1 MNMKPISVVVVDD
14 SALIRSVLSA
24 IINATPDM
32 RVVATAPNP
41 LVARERIRELDPDVI
56 TLDIEMPQMNG
67 LDFLERLMALKPT
80 PVVMISSLTERGG
93 ELTLRALELGAVDY
107 VTKPQ
112 FSIEQGMSDYADMI
126 VAKLRAAASARVRQR
141 PRSVVQAS
149 AQPGLESPVAAAG
162 ATGRR
167 PMISTEKLIAVGAS
181 TGGTEAIRDFLLA
194 LPPDAPGVVIVQH
207 MPERFTR
214 TFAARLDR
222 DTPLS
227 VCEAEDGQR
236 VLPGHAYVAPGNAH
250 LLLKRNGAQYVTALS
265 SEPACN
271 GHRPSVDV
279 LFHSVARN
287 AGANAIGVILT
298 GMGRDGAAGL
308 LAMRQAGSDT
318 FAQDEKTCV
327 VFGMPREAIAI
338 GGAAEVLPIERIAP
352 QILRRLGRA

>member
-1 MNMKPISVVVVDD
+1 MSMKPISVVVVDD

-93 ELTLRALELGAVDY
+93 ELTLRALELGAVDF

-112 FSIEQGMSDYADMI
+112 FSIEQGMNEYAEMI
-126 VAKLRAAASARVRQR
+126 VTKLRAAASARVRQR
-141 PRSVVQAS
+141 STP
-149 AQPGLESPVAAAG
+149 LPVSMQGPSAAG
-162 ATGRR
+162 AATMRR
-167 PMISTEKLIAVGAS
+167 PMLSTEKLIAVGAS
-181 TGGTEAIRDFLLA
+181 TGGTEAIRDFLLG
-194 LPPDAPGVVIVQH
+194 LPFDAPGVVIVQH

-222 DTPLS
+222 ETQLT
-227 VCEAEDGQR
+227 VCEAEEGQR
-236 VLPGHAYVAPGNAH
+236 VLPGHAYIAPGHSH

-265 SEPACN
+265 SQPPCN

-279 LFHSVARN
+279 LFHSVAQS

-308 LAMRQAGSDT
+308 LAMRQAGADT
-318 FAQDEKTCV
+318 YAQDEKTCV
-327 VFGMPREAIAI
+327 VFGMPREAIAL
-338 GGAAEVLPIERIAP
+338 GAAAEVLPIDRIAT
-352 QILRRLGRA
+352 QVLRRLART

>member
-1 MNMKPISVVVVDD
+1 MSAGRPISVVVVDD
-14 SALIRSVLSA
+14 SALIRSVLST
-24 IINATPDM
+24 IINAAPDM

-93 ELTLRALELGAVDY
+93 ELTLRALELGAVDF

-112 FSIEQGMSDYADMI
+112 FSIEQGMNEYAEMI
-126 VAKLRAAASARVRQR
+126 VTKLRAAASAHVRQR
-141 PRSVVQAS
+141 SRSAT
-149 AQPGLESPVAAAG
+149 PGLASPLTPVAAG
-162 ATGRR
+162 ALAPRR
-167 PMISTEKLIAVGAS
+167 PLLSTEKLIAVGAS

-194 LPPDAPGVVIVQH
+194 LPPDSPGVVIVQH

-222 DTPLS
+222 ETPLR

-236 VLPGHAYVAPGNAH
+236 VLPGHAYIAPGNAH
-250 LLLKRNGAQYVTALS
+250 LLLRRNGAQYMTALS
-265 SEPACN
+265 SEGPCN

-279 LFHSVARN
+279 LFHSVARL
-287 AGANAIGVILT
+287 AGANAVGVILT

-308 LAMRQAGSDT
+308 LAMRQAGAET
-318 FAQDEKTCV
+318 FAQDERTCV
-327 VFGMPREAIAI
+327 VFGMPREAIAL
-338 GGAAEVLPIERIAP
+338 GAAGEVLPLERIAP
-352 QILRRLGRA
+352 QVLRRLGRA

>member
-1 MNMKPISVVVVDD
+1 MSMKPISVVVVDD

-93 ELTLRALELGAVDY
+93 ELTLRALELGAVDF

-112 FSIEQGMSDYADMI
+112 FSIEQGMNEYAEMI
-126 VAKLRAAASARVRQR
+126 VTKLRAAASARVRQR
-141 PRSVVQAS
+141 QRSAS
-149 AQPGLESPVAAAG
+149 LPVPMQEPS
-162 ATGRR
+162 ATGVATMRR
-167 PMISTEKLIAVGAS
+167 PMLSTEKLIAVGAS
-181 TGGTEAIRDFLLA
+181 TGGTEAIRDFLLG
-194 LPPDAPGVVIVQH
+194 LPFDAPGVVIVQH

-222 DTPLS
+222 ETPLT
-227 VCEAEDGQR
+227 VCEAEEGQR
-236 VLPGHAYVAPGNAH
+236 VLPGHAYIAPGNAH

-265 SEPACN
+265 SQPLCN

-279 LFHSVARN
+279 LFHSVAQH

-308 LAMRQAGSDT
+308 LAMRQAGAET
-318 FAQDEKTCV
+318 YAQDEKTCV

-338 GGAAEVLPIERIAP
+338 GAAAEVLPIDRIAP
-352 QILRRLGRA
+352 QVMRRLART

>member
-1 MNMKPISVVVVDD
+1 MKPISVVVVDD

-80 PVVMISSLTERGG
+80 PVVMISSMTQRGS
-93 ELTLRALELGAVDY
+93 ELTLRALELGAVDF
-107 VTKPQ
+107 VAKPQ
-112 FSIEQGMSDYADMI
+112 FSIEQGMNDYAEMI
-126 VAKLRAAASARVRQR
+126 VTKLRAAASARVQQR
-141 PRSVVQAS
+141 PRSPAPALAPQEPS
-149 AQPGLESPVAAAG
+149 TAAG
-162 ATGRR
+162 AVTRR
-167 PMISTEKLIAVGAS
+167 PLLSTEKLIAVGAS

-222 DTPLS
+222 ETRLS
-227 VCEAEDGQR
+227 VCEAEEGQR
-236 VLPGHAYVAPGNAH
+236 VLPGHAYIAPGNAH
-250 LLLKRNGAQYVTALS
+250 LLLKRNGAQYVTTLS
-265 SEPACN
+265 SQPPCN

-279 LFHSVARN
+279 LFHSVARH

-308 LAMRQAGSDT
+308 LAMRQAGCET

-327 VFGMPREAIAI
+327 VFGMPREAIAL
-338 GGAAEVLPIERIAP
+338 GAATEVLPIERIAP
-352 QILRRLGRA
+352 QVLRRFGRG